1 MYLRVYVESC
11 AANDYL
17 TIALFAIYDNWNI
30 FERDELIT
38 SPSIKVNVGM
48 RTSQNGSFTWRMFS
62 TFVLNLAIANTVEFV
77 MVQYR
82 LDIDVY
88 IYSKKTAKMR
98 I

>member
-30 FERDELIT
+30 FERDEVIT

-48 RTSQNGSFTWRMFS
+48 RTCPER
-62 TFVLNLAIANTVEFV
+62 EFHV
-77 MVQYR
+77 TNVQHICFKFGYCQ
-82 LDIDVY
+82 
-88 IYSKKTAKMR
+88 YSGVCHGEV
-98 I
+98 